1 MLMLNILVIY
11 PLLTLVYSSI
21 YQADFLSQLEQVCFL
36 SFKNSIY
43 CIVYI
48 KNGVRSEFTFP
59 SFN

>member
-1 MLMLNILVIY
+1 MLMLNILGIY

-21 YQADFLSQLEQVCFL
+21 DQADFLSQLEQVCFL

-59 SFN
+59 FFN